1 VVKWLVII
9 IIIVAGFGIAAWDH
23 FAPPP
28 GVLRDKIVA
37 ETSVKPLDQ
46 PAPNVIF
53 ELPEGKRLPLR
64 KLRGKIVLVNIWAT
78 WCAPCVIEIPQ
89 LLQIAREHEDVALVL
104 LSVDQNRGVVD
115 DFFARGTAQV
125 QSDVAMDNVYIALDP
140 YKAVSREGFGTSLY
154 PETFIISPEGKIK
167 HKIAGLID
175 WLEPRAQ
182 SMIFD

>member
-1 VVKWLVII
+1 MVKWGVII
-9 IIIVAGFGIAAWDH
+9 ITIAAGFGIAAWDH

-28 GVLRDKIVA
+28 GVLRDKAVLRPH
-37 ETSVKPLDQ
+37 VRPLDKD
-46 PAPNVIF
+46 APHVVF
-53 ELPEGKRLPLR
+53 DLPEGETLALKD
-64 KLRGKIVLVNIWAT
+64 LRGKTVLVNIWAT

-89 LLQIAREHEDVALVL
+89 LLQIAREHEDVVLVL
-104 LSVDQNRGVVD
+104 LSVDQNRGVVN

-125 QSDVAMDNVYIALDP
+125 QSDIAQENVFIAHDP